1 MRIGTGVPA
10 FECTSGENV
19 AVDMLCDGN
28 QDCTAGDDETTPLC
42 ESEPLCTNSSSLT
55 TDNLKI
61 SYS

>member
-1 MRIGTGVPA
+1 MRIGIGVPA

-19 AVDMLCDGN
+19 TVDMLCDGN

-42 ESEPLCTNSSSLT
+42 ESEPLCTSSSSLT